1 MVSTLRKLIFLL
13 TRRQRLEAMVL
24 LALML
29 VGMALEMLGI
39 SLVVPALLLMTRNV
53 GAAANPAAHAIVQL
67 LGNPTQVQIVI
78 WGMLAL
84 VAVYG
89 VKTVFLA
96 FLLWRQMRF
105 AYGVQAEISYRLFSM
120 YLRQPYSFHLRRNS
134 AFLIRN
140 ATSEVTVFSHILL
153 APAFNFLT
161 EGFVLVG
168 IAAVLLIIEP
178 LGTIMIAASLA
189 AVAYGFHV
197 TTHHAVREWGIA
209 RHAHE
214 GRRIQCLQQGLGG
227 VKDVLLLAREQDF
240 LDQYRLHNDAC
251 AHASRNHDTLHQVPR
266 LALELLAVLGLAI
279 FVLVK
284 LRSGVAVESLVPT
297 IGLFAAAAFRIMPS
311 ANRVISAA
319 HHVQYALPVL
329 STLYEELSTADARAM
344 GDGAPAAPLALQH
357 AIRIADVTFT
367 YPGAAS
373 PALSQIELTIAR
385 GTTVGFIG
393 GSGAGKSTLVNLLL
407 GLLPPDTGRIEVD
420 GANIAQHLRNWQRAV
435 GYVPQTIFL
444 TDDSLRRNIA
454 FGIPPDRLD
463 DAAVRSAVSAAQLEE
478 FVASLPEGLDTLV
491 GERGVRVSGGQLQRI
506 GMARA
511 LYHKPSVLVLDE
523 ATSSLDTLTERGV
536 MRAIGALHRQKTI
549 IIVAHRLSTL
559 QDCDRIFQLEAGR
572 LVAQGDAGSMIGPVL
587 PTGVERLSE
596 VGR

>member
-1 MVSTLRKLIFLL
+1 MSTLKKVAFLL
-13 TRRQRLEAMVL
+13 TRRQRLEAIAL
-24 LALML
+24 LALMV

-39 SLVVPALLLMTRNV
+39 SLVLPALLLMTRSV
-53 GAAANPAAHAIVQL
+53 SAAANPATHAILQL
-67 LGNPTQVQIVI
+67 LGNPTRVEVVI

-84 VAVYG
+84 VAVYT

-105 AYGVQAEISYRLFSM
+105 VYGVQAAISYRLFSM

-134 AFLIRN
+134 ALLIRN
-140 ATSEVTVFSHILL
+140 ATSETTVFCHILL

-161 EGFVLVG
+161 EGFVLIG
-168 IAAVLLIIEP
+168 IAVVLLIVEP
-178 LGTIMIAASLA
+178 LGTIIITTSLA
-189 AVAYGFHV
+189 AVAYAFHLA
-197 TTHHAVREWGIA
+197 THTVVREWGIA

-214 GRRIQCLQQGLGG
+214 GRRIQCLQHGLGG
-227 VKDVLLLAREQDF
+227 VKEVLLLAREQDF
-240 LDQYRLHNDAC
+240 LDQYQVHNAAC
-251 AHASRNHDTLHQVPR
+251 ARASRNHDTLHQTPR

-284 LRSGVAVESLVPT
+284 LRSGVSVDSLVPT
-297 IGLFAAAAFRIMPS
+297 LGLFAAAAFRVMPS

-329 STLYEELSTADARAM
+329 STLYEELSAADVAVVGHQPSAV
-344 GDGAPAAPLALQH
+344 PLALEDSIH
-357 AIRIADVTFT
+357 IASVTFT
-367 YPGAAS
+367 YPGAAA
-373 PALSQIELTIAR
+373 PALSQIELTIER

-393 GSGAGKSTLVNLLL
+393 GSGAGKSTLVNVLL
-407 GLLPPDTGRIEVD
+407 GLLPADAGRVEVD
-420 GANIAQHLRNWQRAV
+420 GADIAQDLRRWQRTV

-454 FGIPPDRLD
+454 FGIPPACIDE
-463 DAAVRSAVSAAQLEE
+463 AAVRSAVVAAQLQE
-478 FVASLPEGLDTLV
+478 FVASLPEDLDTLV

-506 GMARA
+506 GIARA

-523 ATSSLDTLTERGV
+523 ATSSLDALTERGV
-536 MRAIGALHRQKTI
+536 MRAIGALHGQKTI

-559 QDCDRIFQLEAGR
+559 QDCDRIFKLEAGR
-572 LVAQGDAGSMIGPVL
+572 LVAQGDAGSMIGPL
-587 PTGVERLSE
+587 ARTPVERMSE
-596 VGR
+596 AGR